1 MNTSA
6 SSISAATS
14 APSVP
19 SRNRPPSTSL
29 SRLRSLGTAEW
40 LQFRR
45 NKTLLFIAAF
55 PVGIP
60 LFLFGVGDRGA
71 LEAANTFDIFALYT
85 LLFVQFYTVLSMVTT
100 RRDERVLKRLRTGE
114 ARDGEILGAICVPGA
129 LLTVVFT
136 VIVVALLMLMGA
148 PAPVN
153 LIPVIVAVLIGIV
166 LVSALAFITSAFT
179 RNAEAAQLTSMPV
192 FTIALIGLG
201 TVRPIFGDGVVADI
215 ISYTPFAAIS
225 DLVQLG
231 WAGQTFTAAM
241 NGAEALDFT
250 GVLGAGVPPL
260 LIVTAWTVLAVIAA
274 RHFMR
279 WDTHR

>member
-1 MNTSA
+1 MTT
-6 SSISAATS
+6 ATP
-14 APSVP
+14 A
-19 SRNRPPSTSL
+19 RNSGSTGF

-45 NKTLLFIAAF
+45 NKTLLFMATVF

-60 LFLFGVGDRGA
+60 LVLFSIGSGGA
-71 LEAANTFDIFALYT
+71 VESANTFDIFVLYA

-114 ARDGEILGAICVPGA
+114 ARDGEILGAICLPGA
-129 LLTVVFT
+129 LLTIVFT
-136 VIVVALLMLMGA
+136 ILIVPLLMIMGA

-153 LIPVIVAVLIGIV
+153 LIPIV
-166 LVSALAFITSAFT
+166 LAVILGLILASALAFATSGFT

-192 FTIALIGLG
+192 LTVAMLGLG
-201 TVRPIFGDGVVADI
+201 ALRPVFGEGIAADI
-215 ISYTPFAAIS
+215 ISYTPFAMIS

-231 WAGQTFTAAM
+231 WAGATFSDSM
-241 NGAEALDFT
+241 NGAEAADFT
-250 GVLGAGVPPL
+250 GVLGASVQPL
-260 LIVTAWTVLAVIAA
+260 LIVLGWTVLAVVAT
-274 RHFMR
+274 RQYMR

>member
-1 MNTSA
+1 MTTSTNSTSTTSA
-6 SSISAATS
+6 VTS
-14 APSVP
+14 TP
-19 SRNRPPSTSL
+19 SRNRTRSTSM
-29 SRLRSLGTAEW
+29 SRLKALGTAEW

-60 LFLFGVGDRGA
+60 LLLFGIGDRGA
-71 LEAANTFDIFALYT
+71 LETANTFDIFALYT

-136 VIVVALLMLMGA
+136 VIVVALLMVLGA

-153 LIPVIVAVLIGIV
+153 LIPVIVAMIIGLV
-166 LVSALAFITSAFT
+166 LVSALAFNTSAFT

-201 TVRPIFGDGVVADI
+201 SVRPIFGDGVVADI
-215 ISYTPFAAIS
+215 ISYTPFAAVS

-231 WAGQTFTAAM
+231 WAGQTFTSAL
-241 NGAEALDFT
+241 NGAETLDFT
-250 GVLGAGVPPL
+250 GVLGASVQPL
-260 LIVTAWTVLAVIAA
+260 LIVTAWTVLAVVAA